1 MEKHDSNPL
10 IQTPLCHSE
19 VNRQI
24 IHQWDSI
31 PPQLPPPLPPPLNRQ
46 RQQSVLWLAG
56 KGL

>member
-10 IQTPLCHSE
+10 VQTPLCHSE

-31 PPQLPPPLPPPLNRQ
+31 PPPLPPFNKDNKVMGFEAAVI
-46 RQQSVLWLAG
+46 S
-56 KGL
+56 